1 MEEDFR
7 ALYLSDEVVSQKHS
21 IKRIII
27 WLAEAIACII
37 SKIYQSI
44 TLKYHHKI
52 YKAMTL

>member
-1 MEEDFR
+1 MEEDFS

-37 SKIYQSI
+37 SNIYQSI